1 MDREQLVAA
10 GLADKF
16 EYWSQAVLW
25 WPAIFGALAVL
36 AGAYCGS
43 KTQIEIPKQVA
54 KILGDEETRLLPQSV
69 SAWPAWMLKKH
80 NWIRFERKD
89 TIILPHNFSAFYHV
103 PDALSGDAKEIDFL
117 IKQGDVTVAAARTLT
132 VGEKWS
138 WPLSGYADTIEDG
151 TNNKK
156 LLDLLATTKLKQFA
170 NDNAMFD
177 MDFVGIGLE
186 SSYGGEPTDE
196 LRTLSDRRGDVIARE
211 AKKLLTP
218 ITFQKSVKFRTLG
231 LGRSLATGVMKGEED
246 ERRQRSIFLAA
257 FSRLDNNVTQA
268 TIEES
273 ILSIVI
279 DASELVS
286 KVDLKNYEYSYAA
299 KQRLSGGLV
308 WNGGQPRDLPTLT
321 VNDALAMR
329 PKGTH

>member
-1 MDREQLVAA
+1 MINP
-10 GLADKF
+10 
-16 EYWSQAVLW
+16 AV
-25 WPAIFGALAVL
+25 PARTMTSVNS
-36 AGAYCGS
+36 YT
-43 KTQIEIPKQVA
+43 TQ
-54 KILGDEETRLLPQSV
+54 
-69 SAWPAWMLKKH
+69 W
-80 NWIRFERKD
+80 D
-89 TIILPHNFSAFYHV
+89 TI
-103 PDALSGDAKEIDFL
+103 
-117 IKQGDVTVAAARTLT
+117 
-132 VGEKWS
+132 
-138 WPLSGYADTIEDG
+138 
-151 TNNKK
+151 
-156 LLDLLATTKLKQFA
+156 
-170 NDNAMFD
+170 
-177 MDFVGIGLE
+177 
-186 SSYGGEPTDE
+186 
-196 LRTLSDRRGDVIARE
+196 
-211 AKKLLTP
+211 
-218 ITFQKSVKFRTLG
+218 
-231 LGRSLATGVMKGEED
+231 